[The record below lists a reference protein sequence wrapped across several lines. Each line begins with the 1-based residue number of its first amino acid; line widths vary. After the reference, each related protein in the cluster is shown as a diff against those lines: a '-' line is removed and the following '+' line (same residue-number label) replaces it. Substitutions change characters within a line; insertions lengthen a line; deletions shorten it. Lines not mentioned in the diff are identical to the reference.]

1 VLQDAL
7 ALLPDDVETVSL
19 RSDSAG
25 YQTELLK
32 YCAEGKN
39 ERFGRIEFAVSA
51 DVTAEFRRAALAAD
65 AIWKPL
71 CDAAGRPNEH
81 EQEYAE
87 VAFVPNWIGN
97 GRKDAPEYR
106 FLAIREPLR
115 QLDLP
120 HITAPLPFPTQ
131 EFGNAGRFKLFGV
144 VTNRLTM
151 PGDALIRW
159 HRERCGM
166 SEKAHAVMK
175 DDLAGGTM
183 PSARFG
189 VNAAWWAIMI
199 IAMNLN
205 TMMKRLVLGAEWATR
220 RMKAIRL
227 HLIALPGQL
236 MTHARQL
243 TIRLGAGHPSNALL
257 LRVRQT
263 ILELAAVP
271 SG

>member
-1 VLQDAL
+1 MLQDAL

-25 YQTELLK
+25 YQIELLK

-39 ERFGRIEFAVSA
+39 ARFGVIEFTVSA
-51 DVTAEFRRAALAAD
+51 DVNAEFRRAALAAD
-65 AIWKPL
+65 AVWKPL
-71 CDAAGRPNEH
+71 CDADGRPNEY

-87 VAFVPNWIGN
+87 VAFVPSWIGN

-120 HITAPLPFPTQ
+120 QIKAPTLPFPTQ
-131 EFGNAGRFKLFGV
+131 EFGNAGRFALFGV

-166 SEKAHAVMK
+166 SEKAHGVLFQGLQ
-175 DDLAGGTM
+175 DL
-183 PSARFG
+183 
-189 VNAAWWAIMI
+189 
-199 IAMNLN
+199 
-205 TMMKRLVLGAEWATR
+205 EWVA
-220 RMKAIRL
+220 
-227 HLIALPGQL
+227 
-236 MTHARQL
+236 
-243 TIRLGAGHPSNALL
+243 
-257 LRVRQT
+257 
-263 ILELAAVP
+263 
-271 SG
+271 